1 MSEFDVADD
10 VVKSFIADTEACLIL
25 DVIKEAEAVL
35 ELDLTEEQIRDFLL
49 KEMGCSYCYWHEWQ
63 DGGAWLKHVLVTLR
77 QT

>member
-10 VVKSFIADTEACLIL
+10 VIKSFIADTEACVIL

-63 DGGAWLKHVLVTLR
+63 DGGVWLKHVLVTLR